1 VWSTRKVTEI
11 DRRTLE
17 GKREQQVLDDLTRHV
32 GTPTVTE
39 RILIARC
46 ARLTVVIELME
57 RRIVEDGEVGDMNS
71 RQLLAWIGVLSRLLD
86 RLGIKSRAQQPQR
99 LADVIRVA

>member
-1 VWSTRKVTEI
+1 
-11 DRRTLE
+11 L
-17 GKREQQVLDDLTRHV
+17 
-32 GTPTVTE
+32 
-39 RILIARC
+39 
-46 ARLTVVIELME
+46 
-57 RRIVEDGEVGDMNS
+57 NS